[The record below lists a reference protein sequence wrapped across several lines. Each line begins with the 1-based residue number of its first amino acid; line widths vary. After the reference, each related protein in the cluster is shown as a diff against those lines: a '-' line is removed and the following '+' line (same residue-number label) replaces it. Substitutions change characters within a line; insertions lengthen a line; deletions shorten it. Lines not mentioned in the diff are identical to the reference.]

1 MTLSEQIKSCQAGA
15 INNPFQGSDKK
26 VVFVCTMGI
35 LRSATAAR
43 LYARKYNTRCTGT
56 DPEALVPLSVNLIEW
71 ADELVF
77 VNAENY
83 AIYMAEKDLTVL
95 TEPDIRVLD
104 IPDNYEHMHP
114 RLIEAFREQY
124 EDF

>member
-1 MTLSEQIKSCQAGA
+1 MTLSEQIKSFRAGA
-15 INNPFQGSDKK
+15 INNSFQGKDKK

-43 LYARKYNTRCTGT
+43 LYARKYNTRCAGT

>member
-1 MTLSEQIKSCQAGA
+1 
-15 INNPFQGSDKK
+15 
-26 VVFVCTMGI
+26 
-35 LRSATAAR
+35 
-43 LYARKYNTRCTGT
+43 
-56 DPEALVPLSVNLIEW
+56 
-71 ADELVF
+71 VF